1 MLLATPAFAQAAA
14 PSSPA
19 HEAKAVAESPAPAP
33 TPDPASITP
42 VPETREADMQFPV
55 MRTIGGMGLV
65 VFLMLGAFFAVKK
78 FAPRYLQKP
87 VSQRNLKIIETL
99 GMGDRRS
106 ISLVEVGN
114 SRYLVGNTPH
124 QINLLAMLPDPVS
137 LLSEPEELPAPAK
150 SSNKKST
157 GAPFRNLFEVEKSR
171 PLIQQ
176 AAHPL
181 PDDLRVKMRQLRESL
196 ERS

>member
-1 MLLATPAFAQAAA
+1 MLLALPVCVQAAT

-19 HEAKAVAESPAPAP
+19 PETKAVAEATVPV
-33 TPDPASITP
+33 PDPSP
-42 VPETREADMQFPV
+42 VSTIPDTKVADMQFPI

-65 VFLMLGAFFAVKK
+65 VFLMLGAFFGVKR
-78 FAPRYLQKP
+78 FAPRYFNKP
-87 VSQRNLKIIETL
+87 ASQRNLKIIETL

-137 LLSEPEELPAPAK
+137 LLSEPEEMPAPSK
-150 SSNKKST
+150 GTSKKGA
-157 GAPFRNLFEVEKSR
+157 GAPFRNLFEVEKNRHS
-171 PLIQQ
+171 IQQ

-181 PDDLRVKMRQLRESL
+181 PDDLRVKMRQLREAL